1 MQNLLTNL
9 YNTSMQIGN
18 SVVENG
24 KTLTE
29 TDKATI
35 MDSVG
40 ALLSALGIADFKG
53 VYTIEDL
60 KSDLSKYEERSL

>member
-24 KTLTE
+24 KNLTE
-29 TDKATI
+29 TDKAI
-35 MDSVG
+35 IIDSVG
-40 ALLSALGIADFKG
+40 ALLSTLGIADFRG